1 MFEYT
6 THGTCC
12 RKISVQLKGN
22 IIEDVIFLGG
32 CDGNLKAI
40 RKLVIGKDA
49 NEIIETLRGNTCKS
63 RGTSCAD
70 QLTFALEA
78 ALDEAA
84 ASN

>member
-12 RKISVQLKGN
+12 KKISVQLKDN

-49 NEIIETLRGNTCKS
+49 REIIELLRGNTCRNK
-63 RGTSCAD
+63 GTSCAD
-70 QLTFALEA
+70 QLTYALES
-78 ALDEAA
+78 ALQQR
-84 ASN
+84 